1 MLNYR
6 IEMNLICMDF
16 IVKLSCRKKQRIKII
31 DNNDN
36 FFLFFYSSHS
46 YSMGIIGLIPVYL
59 NNRAVYILTL
69 FCLV

>member
-6 IEMNLICMDF
+6 IEMNIICMDF

-36 FFLFFYSSHS
+36 FFCSSTYRTRIQWELLVLF
-46 YSMGIIGLIPVYL
+46 
-59 NNRAVYILTL
+59 RYI
-69 FCLV
+69 